1 MIVKVCGITNLADA
15 LEAAEAG
22 ATALGFNFY
31 DRSPRYVAPEAAQ
44 PILDCLPSSVLKVG
58 VFVNAPA
65 KVVAALA
72 GALGLD
78 VVQLHGDPVEF
89 PEGLRAWRA
98 VAATPELDL
107 ARLDAGPVEAVLL
120 DAPAGGLWGGTGKTF
135 PWELVRGA
143 RHRIILAGGLDA
155 ENVREAIA
163 ATRPWG
169 VDACSKL
176 ESAPGKKDHDRMRR
190 FIQVALA

>member
-31 DRSPRYVAPEAAQ
+31 DGSPRYIAPEAAQ
-44 PILDCLPSSVLKVG
+44 PILDRLPSSVLKVG

-72 GALGLD
+72 GALALD
-78 VVQLHGDPVEF
+78 VVQLHGDAVEF

-98 VAATPELDL
+98 VAATPGLDL

-120 DAPAGGLWGGTGKTF
+120 DTPSGGLWGGTGKTF
-135 PWELVRGA
+135 PWELARGA
-143 RHRIILAGGLDA
+143 RHRIVLAGGLDA
-155 ENVREAIA
+155 ENIREAIA
-163 ATRPWG
+163 AARPWG

-176 ESAPGKKDHDRMRR
+176 ESTPGKKDHARMRR
-190 FIQVALA
+190 FIQAALA